1 MQTMEP
7 TSDQLRIAAMFEGD
21 GGTDKDLEVKIKQVT
36 EFTGCSNDQ
45 AAVALYDCDND
56 IQMACLKVIDAGGD
70 AAKTADNWTAVEKP
84 VKKEKDPADK
94 WDSRAVDNQF
104 SGRGR
109 GRGRGY
115 FDGGRGRG
123 GRGRSFAH
131 GERRDFNYE
140 DRGNRGSFG
149 ERGRGRGRG
158 RGDRGGFRGRSEPF
172 RGGRGP
178 AQNESRSR
186 NRRQQSPSGSDVG
199 SDGGWGE
206 DKGEKITSWSNKE
219 FTRDGWNE
227 PDSSERY
234 NHKSQQQQQQELPD
248 WSDSPKI
255 GAPIPGKVEQWQ
267 SQTSQSQSSAWDQE
281 DSWSQPQV
289 QEVQQQPKKQHNV
302 EANQWAAE
310 PAEPVSWESAP
321 VSQMQQWSQQPEP
334 VKQAP
339 PPQQNHWGVQPE
351 PAQRLPVVQPE
362 DTQRQERLAKIFNQ
376 QAQISEQEPRQAAP
390 APQKAAPQPKSV
402 SQPKQS
408 SIGPPGLQKSAQSS
422 DSVLS
427 FGRSPEDAGR
437 RLPPPTR
444 RTIKKGVLQMP
455 EDRDDPPK
463 ASQFVFGN
471 IESTED
477 VDYSRAQKYSEKPVA
492 PAQQQQ
498 SVPVYVPQTLHQP
511 AHRKPT
517 ATEREAKEHSKA
529 ESQQNTD
536 PGTARFAQQPGGQA
550 QRNNVRHAANSSVP
564 SNGNPYARTQ
574 NQQHTNRQPRVQSST
589 AKPAQPQSSSMGRD
603 QGGQPSAAGVV
614 PGLSVPA
621 RTSPNNPQSSGQM
634 GSISAPGQGRSGS
647 IGNVRTALGHQP
659 YSQHENI
666 MYQPSMNQGYD
677 MIQIQ
682 RPNVSRH
689 SDDGLRNQGL
699 GGFQAFT
706 PSIQPQQYYA
716 PIPQYYPMTVQR
728 SSSAYAPMYSNAQAG
743 NTTDSMRSMRTQQQE
758 TPPPFL
764 STNAYGQGFPN
775 ILIPQGAN
783 AQLGPH
789 GQQHPDNRGQR

>member
-115 FDGGRGRG
+115 FDSGRGRG

-199 SDGGWGE
+199 SDGGWGK

-376 QAQISEQEPRQAAP
+376 QVQISEQEPRQAAP

-492 PAQQQQ
+492 HAQQQQ

-536 PGTARFAQQPGGQA
+536 PGLAYHR
-550 QRNNVRHAANSSVP
+550 
-564 SNGNPYARTQ
+564 YAREKERAESDLR
-574 NQQHTNRQPRVQSST
+574 NLLKPNPQSST

-614 PGLSVPA
+614 PGLSIPA

-634 GSISAPGQGRSGS
+634 GSITAPGQGRSGS

>member
-36 EFTGCSNDQ
+36 EFTGCTNDQ

-84 VKKEKDPADK
+84 VKKEKDASDK

-104 SGRGR
+104 AGRGR

-178 AQNESRSR
+178 VQNESRSR

-199 SDGGWGE
+199 SNDGWGE

-234 NHKSQQQQQQELPD
+234 NHKSKNQQQQQELLD

-267 SQTSQSQSSAWDQE
+267 SQTQSQTQRDPNAWDQE

-289 QEVQQQPKKQHNV
+289 QEVQQQPPKKQHNV

-310 PAEPVSWESAP
+310 PAEPVSWDSAP

-334 VKQAP
+334 VQQAP
-339 PPQQNHWGVQPE
+339 PQQQNHWGVQPE
-351 PAQRLPVVQPE
+351 PAQRQPVVQPE

-390 APQKAAPQPKSV
+390 APQKAAPQPKPV
-402 SQPKQS
+402 AQPKQS

-455 EDRDDPPK
+455 EDRDDAPK

-477 VDYSRAQKYSEKPVA
+477 VDYSRAQKYTEKPVA
-492 PAQQQQ
+492 PAQVLQP

-511 AHRKPT
+511 AQRKPT
-517 ATEREAKEHSKA
+517 AIEREAKEHSKQA

-536 PGTARFAQQPGGQA
+536 PGLSYHR
-550 QRNNVRHAANSSVP
+550 
-564 SNGNPYARTQ
+564 YAREKERAESDLR
-574 NQQHTNRQPRVQSST
+574 NLLKPNPQSST
-589 AKPAQPQSSSMGRD
+589 AKPAQPQGSISGAPSS
-603 QGGQPSAAGVV
+603 AGVV

-783 AQLGPH
+783 GQLGPH

>member
-7 TSDQLRIAAMFEGD
+7 TADQLRIATMFEGD
-21 GGTDKDLEVKIKQVT
+21 GGNDKDLERKIKQVT

-56 IQMACLKVIDAGGD
+56 IQMACLKVMDAGGD
-70 AAKTADNWTAVEKP
+70 SAKEADNWTAVEKP
-84 VKKEKDPADK
+84 VKKERDPSADK
-94 WDSRAVDNQF
+94 WASERAVDNF
-104 SGRGR
+104 TGRGR

-115 FDGGRGRG
+115 FDGGRGGRG
-123 GRGRSFAH
+123 GRGRSFAN
-131 GERRDFNYE
+131 GERREFRDYE

-172 RGGRGP
+172 RGSGGRGAP
-178 AQNESRSR
+178 QNESRSR
-186 NRRQQSPSGSDVG
+186 NRRQHSPSGSDIG
-199 SDGGWGE
+199 SDGGWGKE
-206 DKGEKITSWSNKE
+206 EEKITNWSNKE

-227 PDSSERY
+227 PDSSERF
-234 NHKSQQQQQQELPD
+234 NHKQQGQEQPLPD
-248 WSDSPKI
+248 WSDSPKV
-255 GAPIPGKVEQWQ
+255 GAPVPGKVEQWQ
-267 SQTSQSQSSAWDQE
+267 NNQTSSQSNAWDQE
-281 DSWSQPQV
+281 DSWSTEQKPVV
-289 QEVQQQPKKQHNV
+289 QESQPKKQHNV

-310 PAEPVSWESAP
+310 PAEPVSWDSAP
-321 VSQMQQWSQQPEP
+321 QMQSWSQPQQPEP
-334 VKQAP
+334 VQQAP
-339 PPQQNHWGVQPE
+339 PPQQNHWHSE
-351 PAQRLPVVQPE
+351 PAQVRQPVVQPE

-376 QAQISEQEPRQAAP
+376 QAQISEQEPRKVVP
-390 APQKAAPQPKSV
+390 APQKAPQPKPV
-402 SQPKQS
+402 AQQKQS
-408 SIGPPGLQKSAQSS
+408 SIGPPGLHKSSVA
-422 DSVLS
+422 DPVLS

-455 EDRDDPPK
+455 EDRDDMPK

-471 IESTED
+471 IESTDD
-477 VDYSRAQKYSEKPVA
+477 VDYSRAQKYSEKPSPPLKQPSA
-492 PAQQQQ
+492 PGYAPQ
-498 SVPVYVPQTLHQP
+498 SLHQP
-511 AHRKPT
+511 AQTRKPT
-517 ATEREAKEHSKA
+517 ATTQSDQPKEQNKPEPQQVADPGLSYHRYAREKERA
-529 ESQQNTD
+529 ESD
-536 PGTARFAQQPGGQA
+536 L
-550 QRNNVRHAANSSVP
+550 RNLLKP
-564 SNGNPYARTQ
+564 NP
-574 NQQHTNRQPRVQSST
+574 QSST
-589 AKPAQPQSSSMGRD
+589 AKPAQQQSRE
-603 QGGQPSAAGVV
+603 QGGPVSSTGVV

-621 RTSPNNPQSSGQM
+621 RTSPNNPQSTGQM

-647 IGNVRTALGHQP
+647 IGNVRTAGLGHQP

-689 SDDGLRNQGL
+689 SDDGLRSQGL

-706 PSIQPQQYYA
+706 GSIQPQQYYA

-728 SSSAYAPMYSNAQAG
+728 SSSAYAPMYSSAQAG

-775 ILIPQGAN
+775 ILIPPGAS

-789 GQQHPDNRGQR
+789 GQHPDNRGPR